1 MDPLAKS
8 FNPNKHLKE
17 QFVSNLTGSSILEIV
32 ALSTIVPSLIVLRH
46 LIAFHR
52 LFDPWAT
59 ETSLKKSD
67 NATVVSKNSWA
78 YMATMTVDFL
88 VIVLPILLFL
98 TVLAEWTQICA
109 ILLMLVL
116 LFSIAA
122 KRFISSHYSLGG
134 GTNSLRTNISSYRV
148 SMMIVTC
155 LCILAVDFQI
165 FPRRYAKTETYG
177 TSLMDLGVGSF
188 VLGNA
193 LVSHQARNIAS
204 MKWKTALKSTSPLIL
219 LGFGRL
225 VFTAGVDYQVHVGE
239 YGVQWNFFFTLA
251 AVSILTPIVN
261 LPPQYCGILGSLI
274 LIGYQSCL
282 MNGLNMYL
290 LSDKRGLDFISQNKE
305 GFFSIFG
312 YWGIYLTGVQ
322 LGNYLFFGNHSTTM
336 WRSNKWARTRVWILS
351 LLFWLL
357 TVFLDRH
364 VERVSRR
371 MCNLAYVTLV
381 LAQNLQV
388 LGILML
394 SDYIPASET
403 SVLEKA
409 FDRNLLGSFLLANI
423 LTGLVNLYADTLFA
437 SSARALVILVIYSF
451 TLSAVTGL
459 MDLYGIR
466 LKFW

>member
-165 FPRRYAKTETYG
+165 YPRRYAKTETYG

-239 YGVQWNFFFTLA
+239 YGVHWNFFFTLA

-274 LIGYQSCL
+274 LIGHQSCL

-305 GFFSIFG
+305 GFFSIF
-312 YWGIYLTGVQ
+312 
-322 LGNYLFFGNHSTTM
+322 
-336 WRSNKWARTRVWILS
+336 
-351 LLFWLL
+351 
-357 TVFLDRH
+357 
-364 VERVSRR
+364 
-371 MCNLAYVTLV
+371 
-381 LAQNLQV
+381 
-388 LGILML
+388 
-394 SDYIPASET
+394 
-403 SVLEKA
+403 A
-409 FDRNLLGSFLLANI
+409 FDMRFFCAESPTYLDIFN
-423 LTGLVNLYADTLFA
+423 TD
-437 SSARALVILVIYSF
+437 YS
-451 TLSAVTGL
+451 
-459 MDLYGIR
+459 
-466 LKFW
+466 

>member
-88 VIVLPILLFL
+88 VIILPILLFL

-148 SMMIVTC
+148 SMVIVTC

-193 LVSHQARNIAS
+193 LVSHQARNI
-204 MKWKTALKSTSPLIL
+204 
-219 LGFGRL
+219 
-225 VFTAGVDYQVHVGE
+225 VHAGE
-239 YGVQWNFFFTLA
+239 YGVHWNFFFTLA

-274 LIGYQSCL
+274 LIGHQSCL

-305 GFFSIFG
+305 GIFSIFG

-336 WRSNKWARTRVWILS
+336 WRSNKWARIRVWILS

-394 SDYIPASET
+394 SDYIPTSET

-437 SSARALVILVIYSF
+437 SSANALVILVIYSF